1 MNVFDYL
8 FSESKEMDKKFIL
21 NEGENISFK
30 ELYCRCLTLADY
42 ITARIGMDNKMML
55 ISQNSLFFITCY
67 LAIIKSG
74 NVCVPLNPSI
84 EQENLS
90 YIERITQ
97 SKLSFVSEK
106 SGHERIIKN
115 EFFNEST
122 LDDLFKSLQEFN
134 ENSVIDTSRNNSFDE
149 NRLAE
154 ILFTSGST
162 GVPKGV
168 MLTHLNL
175 RANTESILSYLK
187 LRSDDSILLVL
198 PLYYCYGLS
207 VLHTHLKV
215 GGSIVL
221 NNNFILLGSVIDNLV
236 KYKITGFAGVP
247 SHFQMLLR
255 KSQTFKNRRFS
266 HLRYVT
272 QAGGKLHEAF
282 IEEFTTAFPGID
294 FFVMYGQTE
303 ATARLTYLSPSS
315 LKMKSGS
322 VGRPIPGVS
331 LKIVDNYDQPVGVG
345 EVGEII
351 VQGENIMKGYYND
364 PDGTSEALKDGWLY
378 TGDLGKMD
386 KDGFI
391 FLTARKKGIMKIG
404 GHRISPK
411 EIEEVIV
418 SIQEVID
425 CTVTAIE
432 DPLLG
437 EAIKAQVVVNEGC
450 DQDDLRNKIS
460 GLCKQTL
467 SGIKLPR
474 VIEFTFMFDVTS
486 TGKKV
491 MRSSHLVSGTKTP

>member
-1 MNVFDYL
+1 
-8 FSESKEMDKKFIL
+8 
-21 NEGENISFK
+21 
-30 ELYCRCLTLADY
+30 
-42 ITARIGMDNKMML
+42 
-55 ISQNSLFFITCY
+55 
-67 LAIIKSG
+67 
-74 NVCVPLNPSI
+74 
-84 EQENLS
+84 
-90 YIERITQ
+90 
-97 SKLSFVSEK
+97 
-106 SGHERIIKN
+106 
-115 EFFNEST
+115 
-122 LDDLFKSLQEFN
+122 
-134 ENSVIDTSRNNSFDE
+134 
-149 NRLAE
+149 
-154 ILFTSGST
+154 
-162 GVPKGV
+162 
-168 MLTHLNL
+168 
-175 RANTESILSYLK
+175 
-187 LRSDDSILLVL
+187 
-198 PLYYCYGLS
+198 
-207 VLHTHLKV
+207 
-215 GGSIVL
+215 
-221 NNNFILLGSVIDNLV
+221 
-236 KYKITGFAGVP
+236 
-247 SHFQMLLR
+247 
-255 KSQTFKNRRFS
+255 
-266 HLRYVT
+266 
-272 QAGGKLHEAF
+272 
-282 IEEFTTAFPGID
+282 
-294 FFVMYGQTE
+294 
-303 ATARLTYLSPSS
+303 
-315 LKMKSGS
+315 MKSGS

-418 SIQEVID
+418 SIPEVID
-425 CTVTAIE
+425 CMVTAIE